1 MLQFGGQRGG
11 RHGGEQGG
19 RHDGRHVGEQVGRHV
34 MLQFDEKV
42 GHGGRLNGPKLC
54 RRKAY
59 PAFASSK
66 LCKFISFLKRRISNT
81 VQS

>member
-34 MLQFDEKV
+34 MLQFDERV
-42 GHGGRLNGPKLC
+42 GQGGCLIVANFLDLKLTWL
-54 RRKAY
+54 AHLLS
-59 PAFASSK
+59 FAS
-66 LCKFISFLKRRISNT
+66 LF
-81 VQS
+81 